1 MFGVAKLF
9 SSFDDIK
16 HGNTAKTNLKLM
28 DLLPLQHMHL
38 PDGVNVLNKISLAQ
52 TFCTPFANCDSNN
65 PSNGRY
71 VATCSNYPDF
81 AVSWK
86 DSKNVTSYLVGMKVR
101 VRFQYGITYGSVSAG
116 TYPYLN
122 INSSGAFPMLAQ
134 GKPMATGAISAG
146 QTVELTLIPY
156 GSSYAWDADSNVRE
170 STDDYVIYTD
180 GTTVYNSRIIIRK
193 YSYSKYL
200 KVTFSSFLASTL
212 GSIGFIILSRGATYL
227 INVGSGS
234 YTGIN
239 VSKSGAKMADYYTPT
254 VYLKSLTTNEP
265 IYIDNASG
273 LAVEAIVMSQ
283 NANIAKIEAV
293 DSLPSGYTG
302 Y

>member
-52 TFCTPFANCDSNN
+52 TFCTPFANCNSNN

-71 VATCSNYPDF
+71 IATCSNYPDF

-180 GTTVYNSRIIIRK
+180 GTTEYSSTYLESNYGKRYHVTSGKLTLPFVTRRNYLVLGFISNGGGTICTVISMWNYNSSVYKKDFGADVTITRDGTNIVLST
-193 YSYSKYL
+193 SYNDYE
-200 KVTFSSFLASTL
+200 
-212 GSIGFIILSRGATYL
+212 
-227 INVGSGS
+227 INV
-234 YTGIN
+234 IL
-239 VSKSGAKMADYYTPT
+239 V
-254 VYLKSLTTNEP
+254 
-265 IYIDNASG
+265 
-273 LAVEAIVMSQ
+273 
-283 NANIAKIEAV
+283 
-293 DSLPSGYTG
+293 
-302 Y
+302 

>member
-52 TFCTPFANCDSNN
+52 TFCTPFANCNSNN

-86 DSKNVTSYLVGMKVR
+86 DAKNVTSYLVGMKVR

-170 STDDYVIYTD
+170 STNDYTIYTD
-180 GTTVYNSRIIIRK
+180 GTNQSKNCI
-193 YSYSKYL
+193 KYL
-200 KVTFSSFLASTL
+200 FSGIAAANGIDTGLSVN
-212 GSIGFIILSRGATYL
+212 GGSRGRTYVL
-227 INVGSGS
+227 IGSAQWDNGNS
-234 YTGIN
+234 TASILWLIRCGYNGNNWQVVRIVEEH
-239 VSKSGAKMADYYTPT
+239 VSEIFP
-254 VYLKSLTTNEP
+254 LNISLTSDGN
-265 IYIDNASG
+265 IFLQSNGG
-273 LAVEAIVMSQ
+273 LWYCSIFSNKQ
-283 NANIAKIEAV
+283 
-293 DSLPSGYTG
+293 
-302 Y
+302 